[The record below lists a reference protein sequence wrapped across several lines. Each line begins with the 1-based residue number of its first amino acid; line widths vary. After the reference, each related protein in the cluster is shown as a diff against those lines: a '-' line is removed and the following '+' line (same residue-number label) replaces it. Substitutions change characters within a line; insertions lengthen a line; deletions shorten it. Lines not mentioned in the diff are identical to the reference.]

1 MRIQHSQVQLAGQHA
16 LAREYSVQEEQT
28 VIARPGS
35 PQEIGE
41 QVTLSAQAMAAQQAD
56 SPPYDLRRQ
65 LEDDPMWRVIKQMIK
80 QLTGRDVDVDDIIPP
95 GAASWTRGKSATV
108 AKSQQAN
115 TAAAQPRTQVETHY
129 RRREEYSEIEKTQF
143 AGAGKI
149 TTSDGQVIDFKAELN
164 LHREY
169 HEVSET
175 RIDTGA
181 PSQRRDPLVVNF
193 DTDSASLGNDKISFD
208 LDGDGT
214 KENISFLAPGSGFLA
229 LDRNGDGK
237 INDGTEL
244 FGTQSGDGF
253 ADLAQFDD
261 DGNGWIDENDAVWAK
276 LKIWTRD
283 ASGGFRQVDLKSRGI
298 GAIYLGSGETTF
310 SLTDQHNREH
320 GLIRRSGVYLKE
332 DGKAGTVQQLDLTV

>member
-1 MRIQHSQVQLAGQHA
+1 MRIQNSKVQLAGQHE
-16 LAREYSVQEEQT
+16 LAREHSVQEERT
-28 VIARPGS
+28 VTVRPGS
-35 PQEIGE
+35 SQQGAD
-41 QVTLSAQAMAAQQAD
+41 QVTLSRQAMAAQQAD

-80 QLTGRDVDVDDIIPP
+80 QLTGRDVEVDDIIPP
-95 GAASWTRGKSATV
+95 GAANWTRGKSATV
-108 AKSQQAN
+108 PKKQQDS
-115 TAAAQPRTQVETHY
+115 TTPRQPAQQVETRY
-129 RRREEYSEIEKTQF
+129 RRREEYSEVEKTQF
-143 AGAGKI
+143 AGAGKV
-149 TTSDGQVIDFKAELN
+149 TTSDGQVIDFKAALS

-181 PSQRRDPLVVNF
+181 PSQRRDPLVINF
-193 DTDSASLGNDKISFD
+193 DTDSATLGDDKISFD
-208 LDGDGT
+208 LDGDGS
-214 KENISFLAPGSGFLA
+214 KERISFLAPGSGFLA

-244 FGTQSGDGF
+244 FGAQSGDGF

-276 LKIWTRD
+276 LRIWTRD
-283 ASGGFRQVDLKSRGI
+283 ASGGFGQVDLKSRGI
-298 GAIYLGSGETTF
+298 GAIYLGSNETTF
-310 SLTDQHNREH
+310 SLTDQRNQEH
-320 GLIRRSGVYLKE
+320 GLIRRSGIYLKE